1 MTCTLDEIRA
11 EFLCEITDE
20 TRNDL
25 AATFRE
31 KCDFAEAADLVCT
44 VIQNMRDAAEAN
56 KEDAAALNEMDMG
69 DKILFLV
76 REAYVVGAITAFE
89 IAVQANA
96 AGIRAL
102 QSKGGECA

>member
-1 MTCTLDEIRA
+1 MTYTLDEIRA

-31 KCDFAEAADLVCT
+31 RCDFMEAADLVCAM
-44 VIQNMRDAAEAN
+44 IQNMKDAAEAS

-76 REAYVVGAITAFE
+76 REAYTIGAIQAFE

-96 AGIRAL
+96 ACFRAL
-102 QSKGGECA
+102 ESKGGERT